1 MRTKNSHY
9 ISLLF
14 LIVSFYTY
22 SQSDPNNLVFNGNK
36 ESVKKNYIE
45 AEVEYRKAISKDKT
59 TSKAAHNL
67 GNILF
72 ENENY
77 DEAIQ
82 EYFKTQKNS
91 ELNLEKHSA
100 FHNLGNSYMKKKDY
114 AQAIEAYKNALR
126 NNSED
131 DETRYNYALAKKFL
145 EGDKRQNSQ
154 NNNESEDEKKDK
166 SEDQKE
172 NKEQDQKS
180 DQDSDSENE
189 KPKEQ
194 DQNEEKDQG
203 GGLSKQQMENLLEA
217 VNNIEKDLN
226 QKLKSGKK
234 KVQTTKKAEKDW

>member
-1 MRTKNSHY
+1 MRIKNSHY

-172 NKEQDQKS
+172 NKEQDQNS
-180 DQDSDSENE
+180 DQDSDSKNE

-194 DQNEEKDQG
+194 DKNEEQDQG

>member
-1 MRTKNSHY
+1 MRTKNSLY

-14 LIVSFYTY
+14 LIVSFYTH

-36 ESVKKNYIE
+36 ESIKKNYIE
-45 AEVEYRKAISKDKT
+45 AEVEYRKAISKDKAK
-59 TSKAAHNL
+59 SKAAHNL

-180 DQDSDSENE
+180 DQDSDSKNE

>member
-1 MRTKNSHY
+1 M
-9 ISLLF
+9 LF
-14 LIVSFYTY
+14 RS
-22 SQSDPNNLVFNGNK
+22 
-36 ESVKKNYIE
+36 
-45 AEVEYRKAISKDKT
+45 
-59 TSKAAHNL
+59 HNL

-180 DQDSDSENE
+180 DQDSDSEKE

-194 DQNEEKDQG
+194 DQNEEKDEG

>member
-22 SQSDPNNLVFNGNK
+22 SQSDPNNLVFTGNK

-131 DETRYNYALAKKFL
+131 DETRYNYALAKFFL

-189 KPKEQ
+189 NPKEQ
-194 DQNEEKDQG
+194 DQNEEKEQG
-203 GGLSKQQMENLLEA
+203 SGLSKQQMENLLEA

>member
-36 ESVKKNYIE
+36 ESVKKNSIE

-166 SEDQKE
+166 SEDKKE

-180 DQDSDSENE
+180 DQDSDSEKE

>member
-1 MRTKNSHY
+1 MRMKNSYY

-14 LIVSFYTY
+14 LVTTFSSY
-22 SQSDPNNLVFNGNK
+22 SQDDPNNLVFNGNK
-36 ESVKKNYIE
+36 QSINKNYTE
-45 AEVEYRKAISKDKT
+45 AEVEYRKAISKDKAK
-59 TSKAAHNL
+59 SKAAHNL

-91 ELNLEKHSA
+91 ELDLERHSA
-100 FHNLGNSYMKKKDY
+100 FHNLGNTYMKKKDY
-114 AQAIEAYKNALR
+114 AQAVEAYKNALR
-126 NNSED
+126 SNSED
-131 DETRYNYALAKKFL
+131 DETRYNYALAKEFL

-154 NNNESEDEKKDK
+154 DNSKSEDEKKDK
-166 SEDQKE
+166 SEDKKE
-172 NKEQDQKS
+172 NKDEKQNS
-180 DQDSDSENE
+180 DQNSDSNKEKPNE
-189 KPKEQ
+189 KDK
-194 DQNEEKDQG
+194 DKEKDEG
-203 GGLSKQQMENLLEA
+203 AGLSKQQMENLLEA

>member
-9 ISLLF
+9 ISLIF

-166 SEDQKE
+166 SEDKKE

-180 DQDSDSENE
+180 DQDSDSEKE

>member
-14 LIVSFYTY
+14 LIVSFYTN

-166 SEDQKE
+166 SEDKKE
-172 NKEQDQKS
+172 NNEQDQKS
-180 DQDSDSENE
+180 DQDSDSEKE

>member
-166 SEDQKE
+166 SEDKKE

-180 DQDSDSENE
+180 DQDSDSEKE

-194 DQNEEKDQG
+194 DQNEKKDQG

>member
-1 MRTKNSHY
+1 MKTKNSHY

-166 SEDQKE
+166 SEDKKE

-180 DQDSDSENE
+180 DQDSDSEKE

-194 DQNEEKDQG
+194 DQKEEKDQG

>member
-154 NNNESEDEKKDK
+154 NNNESEDKKKDK
-166 SEDQKE
+166 SEDKKE
-172 NKEQDQKS
+172 SKEQDQKS
-180 DQDSDSENE
+180 DQDSDSEKE

-203 GGLSKQQMENLLEA
+203 AGLSKQQMENLLEA

>member
-1 MRTKNSHY
+1 
-9 ISLLF
+9 
-14 LIVSFYTY
+14 
-22 SQSDPNNLVFNGNK
+22 
-36 ESVKKNYIE
+36 
-45 AEVEYRKAISKDKT
+45 
-59 TSKAAHNL
+59 
-67 GNILF
+67 
-72 ENENY
+72 
-77 DEAIQ
+77 
-82 EYFKTQKNS
+82 
-91 ELNLEKHSA
+91 
-100 FHNLGNSYMKKKDY
+100 MKKKDY

-172 NKEQDQKS
+172 NKEQDKNS
-180 DQDSDSENE
+180 DQDSDSKNE

-194 DQNEEKDQG
+194 DKNEEQDQG